1 MGATIEQARRTIWL
15 AKINVDDGPELVLKK
30 VVRAVNRIKTD
41 LTSLA
46 YAAKE
51 IFKGFLILCKEEDAQ
66 ERPLIDSADR
76 LETTRQ
82 WTSQGQL
89 ACWRAGPDHP
99 AQEGEPSSSGS
110 GSGGRPSGQGWSG
123 QRGTRWGGKQEYYGK
138 PEKSSIVCY
147 KCQKVG
153 HYKSVCPE
161 AKVKM
166 SRIKSPGPEGKEG
179 KINAEI
185 NGQECSMILDTGA
198 TMMAVPGRYIT
209 PSQYTGGEVVVTLA
223 DGSSTQLK
231 EARVN
236 VLVDWQTKPL
246 SIIVLK
252 DEAIE
257 GLLGK
262 DHPKTRSLLKGGKTI
277 VVDPIPVEV
286 RAVTRA
292 QAKDQAQK
300 RDEDRVAAARDGA
313 QPNPPPP
320 PPLSGRTIG
329 RQSP

>member
-1 MGATIEQARRTIWL
+1 MLRNDPSSTQQTGWRRR
-15 AKINVDDGPELVLKK
+15 DSGPPKNSWH
-30 VVRAVNRIKTD
+30 AGGQD
-41 LTSLA
+41 
-46 YAAKE
+46 
-51 IFKGFLILCKEEDAQ
+51 Q
-66 ERPLIDSADR
+66 
-76 LETTRQ
+76 TTQHRK
-82 WTSQGQL
+82 
-89 ACWRAGPDHP
+89 D
-99 AQEGEPSSSGS
+99 GEPPSSGG
-110 GSGGRPSGQGWSG
+110 GSGGRPSGQGWGG

-153 HYKSVCPE
+153 HYKSECPE

-166 SRIKSPGPEGKEG
+166 SRIKSPDPEGVEG

-231 EARVN
+231 EARV
-236 VLVDWQTKPL
+236 VLVDGQTKPL
-246 SIIVLK
+246 SIIVVR

-257 GLLGK
+257 GFLGK
-262 DHPKTRSLLKGGKTI
+262 DHPKTRSLLKGGKTT

-292 QAKDQAQK
+292 QAKDQSQK
-300 RDEDRVAAARDGA
+300 RDEDRVADAWDGA

-329 RQSP
+329 RHYP